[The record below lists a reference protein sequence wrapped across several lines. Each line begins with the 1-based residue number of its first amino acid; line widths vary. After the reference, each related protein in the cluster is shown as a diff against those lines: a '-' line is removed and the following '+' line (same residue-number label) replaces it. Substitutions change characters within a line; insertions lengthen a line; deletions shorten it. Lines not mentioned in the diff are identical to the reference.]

1 MNIPFID
8 LKIQYQNLKKEID
21 SAIKLVIDNTAFV
34 RGKHVKDF
42 ENNFSSMFNTPV
54 HTVVLMEQMQ
64 FTLLSELLV

>member
-42 ENNFSSMFNTPV
+42 
-54 HTVVLMEQMQ
+54 
-64 FTLLSELLV
+64 